1 MRTHTP
7 AARRPRARVPSRSGF
22 FSGPAARSYRRFL
35 PKALLAYALL
45 GLVFYVFFD
54 PLIMPL
60 IARAARDVVLL
71 TPGAPRISVIT
82 AEGSYLHVES
92 PFDNV
97 FTKVTGSAPMFA
109 FNLLVPISLTLALPF
124 ARSRDKVGAL
134 GLVAAVSFFALALYA
149 ALDCEY
155 YFSERV
161 SETYGWRVYP
171 PSRQALIAGVQDW
184 TWRLLMILLPALL
197 SIYAVFRSLIGEATK
212 RTSKGGARFLGSQR
226 LSGARPSQ
234 RAVWYLRAA
243 LPIVGVLILLALLD
257 VTAGRRLASTDPVR
271 LRYEIA
277 SLNPGKESAILGRPV
292 TTSSPVSPGP

>member
-1 MRTHTP
+1 MKTHTP
-7 AARRPRARVPSRSGF
+7 AARRSRARVPSHSGSL
-22 FSGPAARSYRRFL
+22 SGSAARSYRRFL

-45 GLVFYVFFD
+45 GLAFYVLFN

-82 AEGSYLHVES
+82 ADGSYFHIES
-92 PFDNV
+92 PLDNV
-97 FTKVTGSAPMFA
+97 FVRVTGSAPMFA
-109 FNLLVPISLTLALPF
+109 FSLLLPVSLTLALPF

-155 YFSERV
+155 YFSEKVFER
-161 SETYGWRVYP
+161 YGWRVYP
-171 PSRQALIAGVQDW
+171 PSRQALIDGVQDW
-184 TWRLLMILLPALL
+184 TWRLMMILLPVLL

-212 RTSKGGARFLGSQR
+212 RTSKGRARFLGSQR

-234 RAVWYLRAA
+234 RVVWYLRASLPVLGA
-243 LPIVGVLILLALLD
+243 LVLLALLD
-257 VTAGRRLASTDPVR
+257 ITASRRLASTDPVR

-292 TTSSPVSPGP
+292 TASPPVSPGP